1 MMIESF
7 PLAVFSTIL
16 HNIPFCQWEKT
27 LSIDAAVHQ
36 ERLVWQKQQRGT
48 RCGTVAENE
57 RLKERVQVLGRENY
71 ELTRMLK
78 NERIR
83 NRDEDASQRR
93 SLRQAAA
100 KARLETRAA
109 RRLQVMEAAAVQ
121 QANMQIKQLEEVIY
135 DPLLD
140 SSLSD

>member
-1 MMIESF
+1 M
-7 PLAVFSTIL
+7 
-16 HNIPFCQWEKT
+16 
-27 LSIDAAVHQ
+27 HQ
-36 ERLVWQKQQRGT
+36 EKLVWQRQQRGAQ
-48 RCGTVAENE
+48 CGTKAENE
-57 RLKERVQVLGRENY
+57 RLKERVRTLGRENY

-83 NRDEDASQRR
+83 NRDEDACQRR

-121 QANMQIKQLEEVIY
+121 QAHAQIKQLEEV
-135 DPLLD
+135 
-140 SSLSD
+140 LSYFVFFFYFVFFCFFLFLFCLQDF

>member
-1 MMIESF
+1 M
-7 PLAVFSTIL
+7 
-16 HNIPFCQWEKT
+16 
-27 LSIDAAVHQ
+27 
-36 ERLVWQKQQRGT
+36 
-48 RCGTVAENE
+48 AENE
-57 RLKERVQVLGRENY
+57 RLKERVQVLGQENY

-121 QANMQIKQLEEVIY
+121 QAQMQIKQLEEVRF
-135 DPLLD
+135 L
-140 SSLSD
+140 SLWFVFYFFFLKFDYVLNGCFFMIGIFPSV

>member
-1 MMIESF
+1 M
-7 PLAVFSTIL
+7 
-16 HNIPFCQWEKT
+16 
-27 LSIDAAVHQ
+27 
-36 ERLVWQKQQRGT
+36 WQRQQRGT

-57 RLKERVQVLGRENY
+57 RLKERVQVLGHENY

-93 SLRQAAA
+93 CLRQAAA
-100 KARLETRAA
+100 KARLEIRAA

-121 QANMQIKQLEEVIY
+121 QAQLQIKQLEEVSYNKNKFIY
-135 DPLLD
+135 FLFIQFNFFF
-140 SSLSD
+140 

>member
-1 MMIESF
+1 M
-7 PLAVFSTIL
+7 
-16 HNIPFCQWEKT
+16 
-27 LSIDAAVHQ
+27 
-36 ERLVWQKQQRGT
+36 VWQKQQRGT